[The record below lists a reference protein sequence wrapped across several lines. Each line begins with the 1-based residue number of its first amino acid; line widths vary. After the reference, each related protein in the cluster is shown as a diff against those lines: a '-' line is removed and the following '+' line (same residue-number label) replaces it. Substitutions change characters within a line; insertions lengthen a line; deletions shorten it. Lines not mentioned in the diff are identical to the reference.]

1 MKFSRYTDKKLIL
14 TDLLSNSKEEAIG
27 ELIELMAK
35 NKVIKDR
42 EGLLRELLERE
53 RVETTGIGDGI
64 AVPHVRSACTKKIG
78 VALGITKAGIEFS
91 AMDGKKVNL
100 IFLVVGPEDDNETYL
115 KAMAAITR
123 VLSSSDNRRRLIEA
137 SSPKEAIELIKEME
151 S

>member
-1 MKFSRYTDKKLIL
+1 MKFSNYTDKKLIL
-14 TDLLSNSKEEAIG
+14 TDLLANSKEEAIS

-42 EGLLRELLERE
+42 ERLLCELLERE
-53 RVETTGIGDGI
+53 KVETTGIGEGI
-64 AVPHVRSACTKKIG
+64 AVPHVRSRCAKKIA
-78 VALGITKAGIEFS
+78 VALGISKSGLDFS

-100 IFLVVGPEDDNETYL
+100 IFLVVGPEEDNETYL

-123 VLSSSDNRRRLIEA
+123 VLSSSDNRRRLIDA
-137 SSPKEAIELIKEME
+137 SSPKEAMELIKKME